1 MSCSQCFTA
10 QVPECIYNL
19 DIYTSLIDITN
30 DVTVVIKITDSHG
43 NVYFIE
49 GVHSDGR
56 VIVDFKNEHLPK
68 NLLNRYA
75 GAMTIELLYDLYMNV
90 IQTMTICGKE
100 YTCITLDVINNNLSL
115 LVYYIGCPL

>member
-1 MSCSQCFTA
+1 MSCSQCYTA
-10 QVPECIYNL
+10 QVPECIEL
-19 DIYTSLIDITN
+19 LGIYTSLIDVPDNMEIG
-30 DVTVVIKITDSHG
+30 IKIVNNHG

-49 GVHSDGR
+49 GDYSDGR
-56 VIVDFKNEHLPK
+56 VKVDYTNEHLPK

-75 GAMTIELLYDLYMNV
+75 GAMTIELLYMNV

-115 LVYYIGCPL
+115 REYSIGCRS

>member
-1 MSCSQCFTA
+1 MSCSQCYTA
-10 QVPECIYNL
+10 QVPECIENL
-19 DIYTSLIDITN
+19 FISAKIPGDDPIDI
-30 DVTVVIKITDSHG
+30 VIKITDSHG

-49 GVHSDGR
+49 GEYSDGI
-56 VIVDFKNEHLPK
+56 VKVDFTNEHLPK

-75 GAMTIELLYDLYMNV
+75 GAMTIELLYKNV

-115 LVYYIGCPL
+115 PEYYIGCK

>member
-10 QVPECIYNL
+10 QVPECIVRL

-30 DVTVVIKITDSHG
+30 DVTAVIKITDSHG
-43 NVYFIE
+43 NVYLI
-49 GVHSDGR
+49 DGFYLDG
-56 VIVDFKNEHLPK
+56 IVSVEFTNSSLPK

-75 GAMTIELLYDLYMNV
+75 GAMTIELLYMNV

-100 YTCITLDVINNNLSL
+100 YTCITLDVINNSASL
-115 LVYYIGCPL
+115 PEYSIGCPL

>member
-10 QVPECIYNL
+10 QVPECIDNL
-19 DIYTSLIDITN
+19 FIYAKIPGDDPIDI
-30 DVTVVIKITDSHG
+30 VIKITDSHG

-49 GVHSDGR
+49 GEHSDGR

>member
-10 QVPECIYNL
+10 QVPECIL
-19 DIYTSLIDITN
+19 RLVIYTSLIDITN

-43 NVYFIE
+43 NIYLIDGVYL
-49 GVHSDGR
+49 DG
-56 VIVDFKNEHLPK
+56 IVSVEFTNELLPK
-68 NLLNRYA
+68 NLFNRYA
-75 GAMTIELLYDLYMNV
+75 GAMTIEILYMDV

-115 LVYYIGCPL
+115 PDYYIGCAS

>member
-10 QVPECIYNL
+10 QVPECIL
-19 DIYTSLIDITN
+19 RLVIYTSLIDITN

-43 NVYFIE
+43 NIYLIDGVYL
-49 GVHSDGR
+49 DG
-56 VIVDFKNEHLPK
+56 IVSVEFTNELLPK

-75 GAMTIELLYDLYMNV
+75 GTITLDVMNTV
-90 IQTMTICGKE
+90 GVVATMTICDKE
-100 YTCITLDVINNNLSL
+100 YTCITLDVINNSASL

>member
-10 QVPECIYNL
+10 QVPECIEKLYIYARIPGDNHT
-19 DIYTSLIDITN
+19 DIG
-30 DVTVVIKITDSHG
+30 IKITDSHG

-49 GVHSDGR
+49 GDYSDGSVR
-56 VIVDFKNEHLPK
+56 VDYTNEHLPK

-75 GAMTIELLYDLYMNV
+75 GAMTIELLYMDV

-115 LVYYIGCPL
+115 PEYSIGCRS